1 MKKSI
6 IVLAVVTA
14 LVSLSSCSDKYREA
28 IVGSWSFSYTVS
40 SADMTKDKC
49 MVNWTFQRG
58 GDSPQFKE
66 TRYYDVEYKG
76 EDGARIHCL
85 CTARIQGTYDIILG
99 TLMLDYSLSSLEVHA
114 SSSDVSIS
122 GGRGLSGLFEYY
134 YDRSELAETAEED
147 VYQVMFT
154 SCQEFNEFGSF
165 AISEITGDTFVF
177 EDEDLGTVSA
187 TRQ

>member
-1 MKKSI
+1 M
-6 IVLAVVTA
+6 TA

-49 MVNWTFQRG
+49 TVNWTFQRG

-114 SSSDVSIS
+114 SPSDVSIS
-122 GGRGLSGLFEYY
+122 GGRRGLFEYY
-134 YDRSELAETAEED
+134 DSSELAEDAEED
-147 VYQVMFT
+147 VYQAVFT